1 MQRRQKQPQAPGS
14 LAPERTQRHAGMPS
28 PHPHAAPRGCPPALA
43 GGRTGTAKTQPC
55 SGEEALSA
63 PHPEPAAGGGRV
75 ASLPRAGLGQPGF
88 PRTAEPAMPAP
99 AAPTRPPPAARAEP
113 PRGPRRVLAG
123 GCRSPRTP
131 PSPSRPSPTLTGLRR
146 FSVTFFQSRR
156 WSWCRNPMAAPRRP
170 RRRALPGSA
179 PPRSAPQL
187 TRRPPP
193 CPGRRLCPQ
202 QARLRGE
209 RAGRR
214 PCPCPSPCPSPLPS
228 SARPAQPCPA
238 WPGPARPCAAP
249 PPCRGCL
256 PPPPLKGTAGPQP
269 PPVRREGPGGAPLR
283 PPRDPCRP
291 GGGGAAAWRGRA
303 AAQGGGARAPAGR
316 AVTERARP
324 LAEAAPMPPQ
334 RRGPPQRGGCAAA
347 ERPAG
352 GWRAGQGERCARR
365 PQLQGERDLSSCGAG
380 EGVRPA
386 VSVPASSW

>member
-131 PSPSRPSPTLTGLRR
+131 PQPLQALADAHR
-146 FSVTFFQSRR
+146 
-156 WSWCRNPMAAPRRP
+156 AAPLQRHVLP
-170 RRRALPGSA
+170 EQEMELVQEPHGRAAPA
-179 PPRSAPQL
+179 PPQGAPRLRSAPL
-187 TRRPPP
+187 GTAAHPPPTAMPRPPP
-193 CPGRRLCPQ
+193 LS
-202 QARLRGE
+202 A
-209 RAGRR
+209 AGSAALGAGGR

-228 SARPAQPCPA
+228 SARPAR
-238 WPGPARPCAAP
+238 PGPALPGLARPGPALRSAAP
-249 PPCRGCL
+249 VPGL
-256 PPPPLKGTAGPQP
+256 P
-269 PPVRREGPGGAPLR
+269 
-283 PPRDPCRP
+283 
-291 GGGGAAAWRGRA
+291 AAAS
-303 AAQGGGARAPAGR
+303 P
-316 AVTERARP
+316 
-324 LAEAAPMPPQ
+324 
-334 RRGPPQRGGCAAA
+334 
-347 ERPAG
+347 
-352 GWRAGQGERCARR
+352 
-365 PQLQGERDLSSCGAG
+365 
-380 EGVRPA
+380 
-386 VSVPASSW
+386 